1 LADSNLE
8 EMLRRLPA
16 LSLLLAW
23 LCASGAMLD
32 IAQVFAWT
40 RMFAGY
46 TTTKSVV
53 AAAKETFDPD
63 KPCAICRALSK
74 AREAS
79 DQHGPAVP
87 TGASEKIILILDG
100 STCFVP
106 LSARQNWP
114 EPIQGPAVA
123 RIGDVPVPPPKSFG
137 A

>member
-1 LADSNLE
+1 
-8 EMLRRLPA
+8 MLRRLPA
-16 LSLLLAW
+16 LSLLFAW

-40 RMFAGY
+40 RMFEGY
-46 TTTKSVV
+46 TTTKSIV

-79 DQHGPAVP
+79 DQHGPAVR
-87 TGASEKIILILDG
+87 TVASEKITLILDG

-106 LSARQNWP
+106 MSIRQIWP
-114 EPIQGPAVA
+114 DPIQSAA
-123 RIGDVPVPPPKSFG
+123 LTRIGEVPVPPPKTFG